1 VWHVAILERIIDDDM
16 AMSLGSNRGCEALVL
31 LLLMLSSCVFI
42 SVCLYDFR
50 CVLLGVISVFF
61 AGATFGMALESKNF
75 RDWYMSILGA
85 VFGIYLIFSAIIRMA
100 V

>member
-1 VWHVAILERIIDDDM
+1 MILFY
-16 AMSLGSNRGCEALVL
+16 LV
-31 LLLMLSSCVFI
+31 
-42 SVCLYDFR
+42 
-50 CVLLGVISVFF
+50 LGVISVFF
-61 AGATFGMALESKNF
+61 AGATFGMALTSKDF